1 MCSSLTVVCF
11 DVRIISWQI
20 MVTTTMRKRK
30 INKLE
35 VGTSYKSFIV
45 RKISLWEPLVAGEM
59 LLFLV

>member
-1 MCSSLTVVCF
+1 M
-11 DVRIISWQI
+11 
-20 MVTTTMRKRK
+20 TMKKRK